1 MLDKNRMSLF
11 SDVLMGIGSIAVMM
25 TIIGICSWFMMHLL
39 ILDVMH

>member
-11 SDVLMGIGSIAVMM
+11 TGALFGIGSIAVMM

-39 ILDVMH
+39 IFRM